1 MEVVE
6 INENFRVVDDILDDI
21 DIHTSPFIIKLHGS
35 LMIVAWIGAA
45 SIGTFVAR

>member
-1 MEVVE
+1 MEVADISE
-6 INENFRVVDDILDDI
+6 GFRVVDDILDDI
-21 DIHTSPFIIKLHGS
+21 DINTSPFIIKLHGS